1 MSPVAGGVCI
11 LKTHTKDP
19 TGFRDKASL
28 PFGEA
33 RLALSVFWL
42 PRHFVPA
49 DSSQE
54 EPETD
59 LNQDAMRF
67 CDIKCKCYKSQR
79 PGRSLA
85 AVLGA
90 GSVFYPSSVCSGHPL
105 QAAEG
110 SAPGATTDA
119 GEGKAWC
126 SCLRP
131 RRGPC
136 SPGGTDSSG
145 RSTAGPE
152 GTRLWRKTGLDAVPA
167 PLFKCMSY
175 VAWDLRSFHICNP
188 IK

>member
-11 LKTHTKDP
+11 LKTHTEDP

-33 RLALSVFWL
+33 RLAFPGFWL

-49 DSSQE
+49 TPHRRSRRL
-54 EPETD
+54 T
-59 LNQDAMRF
+59 LTGDAMRF
-67 CDIKCKCYKSQR
+67 CDIMCKCYKSQR

-90 GSVFYPSSVCSGHPL
+90 GSVFYPSSVCSGRPL

-110 SAPGATTDA
+110 SVPGATTDA
-119 GEGKAWC
+119 GEGKAWR

-131 RRGPC
+131 RGPMFSWWHRLVREEHSRAREHMALEKDGPRC
-136 SPGGTDSSG
+136 SPCPT
-145 RSTAGPE
+145 
-152 GTRLWRKTGLDAVPA
+152 L
-167 PLFKCMSY
+167 
-175 VAWDLRSFHICNP
+175 
-188 IK
+188 